1 MKITLLLA
9 AVFATSVLSACA
21 TTSPVVP
28 IGNGVYEITGSS
40 ATAMSSGGAQKVRLI
55 QAANDFCNKQGKGA
69 TVINAGGND
78 GRMGSFASVSGSAYG
93 PNSSANL
100 YGSAATPG
108 QRATAD
114 VVFKCE

>member
-1 MKITLLLA
+1 MKVFSRFAALA
-9 AVFATSVLSACA
+9 AVLGLSACA

-28 IGNGVYEITGSS
+28 VGNGVYEIAGSS

-55 QAANDFCNKQGKGA
+55 QAANDFCAKQGKGA
-69 TVINAGGND
+69 TVVNAGATD
-78 GRMGSFASVSGSAYG
+78 GHVGSFATVNGSSYG
-93 PNSSANL
+93 PNSSASM